1 MEARDFW
8 VQIGVGSAPGYEVS
22 LRTPDGGEAAAP
34 LRLPVTIRELEAL
47 AGGIP
52 NAVIAS
58 SASVRRSISS
68 DEQPV
73 RRLGAMLFDA
83 LLAEG
88 GGLGTFAAC
97 RSQVD
102 RDGGQLRMVLQ
113 IRPPELERLPWEF
126 LFDPREDEYVCLN
139 TPLIR
144 RPQVLLPARPLQVTA
159 PLRILCMTARP
170 VDQEALATADEERR
184 LRDTLSDLEQSGR
197 VELGWVN
204 GQTWRDLRHAMRRG
218 PWHVF
223 HFIGHGGFDS
233 VAQQGTLALAD
244 EGGGSTYHLGAD
256 DLAMLLRGHPSLRLV
271 LLNACDTGR
280 ASALDPFSSVAGAL
294 IRRGI
299 PAVLAMQFAIT
310 DRAALEFGRTFYES
324 LADRYPVDACVT
336 QARQAIRLALPG
348 SLEWG
353 TPVLYMRSADGDLF
367 DLTDSPVG
375 SHADRPAAEQAR
387 PAEQEEVPAAPST
400 SDDGR
405 LAGLYTAG
413 LSALYTGRWDE
424 AVEAFRVLLADGC
437 VYKDAERRLAEAQ
450 RGKRLASLYAA
461 GCAAVDAGNWADAV
475 NQLGAVIAAEPGY
488 RDAEELLNRARSE
501 QAAAPLYAE
510 IAALHD
516 AGQWQAVVA
525 LGERIQA
532 LIPDKA
538 DPDGWVSSARTQLE
552 SARPQGESAPAERV
566 ESGAQPES
574 ARRGPRGALPAVR
587 VVTMATVSAGAK
599 VHSIAFSP
607 DGERLALGCGKHQ
620 VSVVDLTG
628 RRRLKARHGSGEQ
641 AVRGVSYDPAG
652 GRLATVG
659 DDAVARIWDANDRS
673 RLGKLI
679 HDRVVLSVAFSPD
692 GRTLATGSADAAARI
707 WDAATGTRL
716 LRVRHENKV
725 PCVVFSPDG
734 RLLATAS
741 WDETAR
747 IWDARSGEQRVEMVH
762 KKAVMGV
769 AFSPDGQRLATAG
782 WDGGA
787 RIWDAI
793 SGEQRLEVHPGEHV
807 WGVTFSGDGRV
818 LATASSDGLAQA
830 WAAETGDLLFEV
842 IHADVVSCVAFSPDG
857 RVLATGSLDE
867 TAQIWRLLGDDHD

>member
-1 MEARDFW
+1 M
-8 VQIGVGSAPGYEVS
+8 
-22 LRTPDGGEAAAP
+22 
-34 LRLPVTIRELEAL
+34 RLPVSIRELEAL
-47 AGGIP
+47 AVGIP

-58 SASVRRSISS
+58 SASVRRSMSG

-73 RRLGAMLFDA
+73 RQLGAMLFDA
-83 LLAEG
+83 VLAE

-113 IRPPELERLPWEF
+113 IRPPELDRLPWEF

-144 RPQVLLPARPLQVTA
+144 RPQVLAPARPLQVTA

-170 VDQEALATADEERR
+170 RDQEALATADEERR
-184 LRDTLSDLEQSGR
+184 LRDTLSGLEQSGR
-197 VELGWVN
+197 VELGWVD

-223 HFIGHGGFDS
+223 HFIGHGGFDA

-299 PAVLAMQFAIT
+299 PAVLAMQFEIT

-324 LADRYPVDACVT
+324 LADQCPVDVSVT

-367 DLTDSPVG
+367 DLSDIPASVPAGHPV
-375 SHADRPAAEQAR
+375 AEGA
-387 PAEQEEVPAAPST
+387 PLAEREELPAAPMS

-405 LAGLYTAG
+405 LAELYTDA
-413 LSALYTGRWDE
+413 LSALYTERWDE
-424 AVEAFRVLLADGC
+424 AVEAFRVLLAEGRE
-437 VYKDAERRLAEAQ
+437 YKDAERRLAEAQ

-461 GCAAVDAGNWADAV
+461 ACAAVGGGNWADAV
-475 NQLGAVIAAEPGY
+475 NQLGAVITAEPGY
-488 RDAEELLNRARSE
+488 RDAEALLNQARNE
-501 QAAAPLYAE
+501 QQAAPLRAE
-510 IAALHD
+510 ITALYR

-525 LGERIQA
+525 VGERIKA
-532 LIPDKA
+532 LVPDKA
-538 DPDGWVSSARTQLE
+538 DPDGLVSSARARLE
-552 SARPQGESAPAERV
+552 PARAQGGPAPAGSASAPELPASAAE
-566 ESGAQPES
+566 QPAS
-574 ARRGPRGALPAVR
+574 APRGARRALPAVR
-587 VVTMATVSAGAK
+587 AVKMATVSAPAK

-607 DGERLALGCGKHQ
+607 DAERLALGCGKHQ

-628 RRRLKARHGSGEQ
+628 RQRLRARHGSGEQ
-641 AVRGVSYDPAG
+641 AVRGVAYDPAG

-659 DDAVARIWDANDRS
+659 DDAAARIWDGADRN
-673 RLGKLI
+673 RRGKFI

-707 WDAATGTRL
+707 WDTVTGTRL
-716 LRVRHENKV
+716 LRVRHENRV
-725 PCVVFSPDG
+725 RSVAFSPDG

-741 WDETAR
+741 WDKTAR
-747 IWDARSGEQRVEMVH
+747 IWDAVSGEQWLEVH
-762 KKAVMGV
+762 TGEHAWSV
-769 AFSPDGQRLATAG
+769 AFS
-782 WDGGA
+782 
-787 RIWDAI
+787 
-793 SGEQRLEVHPGEHV
+793 S
-807 WGVTFSGDGRV
+807 DGRV
-818 LATASSDGLAQA
+818 LAAGSSDGVARA
-830 WAAETGDLLFEV
+830 WAAETGDVLFEV
-842 IHADVVSCVAFSPDG
+842 IHADAVSCVAFSPDG
-857 RVLATGSLDE
+857 RMLATGSLDE
-867 TAQIWRLLGDDHD
+867 TAQIWRLLEDDHG

>member
-1 MEARDFW
+1 MVEARDFS
-8 VQIGVGSAPGYEVS
+8 VQIGVGSEPGYEVS
-22 LRTPDGGEAAAP
+22 LRTPDGAEATVP
-34 LRLPVTIRELEAL
+34 MRLPVSIRELEAL
-47 AGGIP
+47 AVGIP

-58 SASVRRSISS
+58 SASVRRSISG

-73 RRLGAMLFDA
+73 RQLGAMLFDA
-83 LLAEG
+83 VLAQ
-88 GGLGTFAAC
+88 GGLGTLAAC
-97 RSQVD
+97 RSQVE

-113 IRPPELERLPWEF
+113 IRPPELDRLPWEF
-126 LFDPREDEYVCLN
+126 LFDPREDDYVGLN

-144 RPQVLLPARPLQVTA
+144 RPQVLSPARPLQVTA

-170 VDQEALATADEERR
+170 RDQEALATADEERR

-197 VELGWVN
+197 VELGWVD

-223 HFIGHGGFDS
+223 HFIGHGGFDA

-299 PAVLAMQFAIT
+299 PAVLAMQFEIT

-324 LADRYPVDACVT
+324 LADQCPVDVSVT

-353 TPVLYMRSADGDLF
+353 TPVLYMRSGDGDLF
-367 DLTDSPVG
+367 DLTDIPASIPIGRPV
-375 SHADRPAAEQAR
+375 AEQA
-387 PAEQEEVPAAPST
+387 PLAEREELPAAPVT
-400 SDDGR
+400 SDDGK
-405 LAGLYTAG
+405 LAELYTDA
-413 LSALYTGRWDE
+413 LSALYTERWDE
-424 AVEAFRVLLADGC
+424 AVETFRVLLADGRE
-437 VYKDAERRLAEAQ
+437 YKDAERRLTEAQ

-461 GCAAVDAGNWADAV
+461 ARAAVGAGNWADAV
-475 NQLGAVIAAEPGY
+475 NHLGAVIAAEPGY
-488 RDAEELLNRARSE
+488 GDAEALLNQARKE
-501 QAAAPLYAE
+501 QEAAPLCAE
-510 IAALHD
+510 IVALYR

-525 LGERIQA
+525 VGERIKA
-532 LIPDKA
+532 LVPDKA
-538 DPDGWVSSARTQLE
+538 DPEGLVSSARAQLE
-552 SARPQGESAPAERV
+552 SAPAKPEPARAQGESAPAE
-566 ESGAQPES
+566 PES
-574 ARRGPRGALPAVR
+574 ARRGARGALPAVR
-587 VVTMATVSAGAK
+587 AIKMATVSAPAK

-607 DGERLALGCGKHQ
+607 DAERLALGCGSHQ
-620 VSVVDLTG
+620 VSVVDMTG
-628 RRRLKARHGSGEQ
+628 RQRLRARHGSGEQ
-641 AVRGVSYDPAG
+641 AVRGVAYDPAG

-659 DDAVARIWDANDRS
+659 DDAAARMWDAADRN
-673 RLGKLI
+673 RLGKFI

-707 WDAATGTRL
+707 WDAATGARL
-716 LRVRHENKV
+716 LRVRHENRV
-725 PCVVFSPDG
+725 PSVAFSPDG

-741 WDETAR
+741 WDKTAR
-747 IWDARSGEQRVEMVH
+747 IWDAKSGEQRLEIVH
-762 KKAVMGV
+762 EKEVMGV

-787 RIWDAI
+787 RIWDAV
-793 SGEQRLEVHPGEHV
+793 SGEQRLEVHSGEHV
-807 WGVTFSGDGRV
+807 WGVAF
-818 LATASSDGLAQA
+818 SSDGRLLATGSSDGIARA
-830 WAAETGDLLFEV
+830 WAAETGDVLFEV
-842 IHADVVSCVAFSPDG
+842 IHADAVSCVAFSSNG
-857 RVLATGSLDE
+857 RMLATGSLDE
-867 TAQIWRLLGDDHD
+867 TAQIWRLLGDDHG